1 MILWWCLYF
10 STTADTGFMQR
21 SVFRMEFSFG
31 IFKFWTTLVKY
42 SLNVSVIS
50 VSELR
55 IYPFSVR
62 FIISL
67 AVILSEKRG
76 LTNFRILLLSD
87 MSFGFKFEKYYFLA
101 FLKRVAGKLRFFLW
115 ALWEASFLPL
125 KKSLHNIKVIFKQ
138 RIFQVLY

>member
-1 MILWWCLYF
+1 
-10 STTADTGFMQR
+10 MQR
-21 SVFRMEFSFG
+21 SVFRMEFSLG

-87 MSFGFKFEKYYFLA
+87 MSFGFKFEKYCFLA
-101 FLKRVAGKLRFFLW
+101 FLKRVAGKLRFFL
-115 ALWEASFLPL
+115 
-125 KKSLHNIKVIFKQ
+125 
-138 RIFQVLY
+138 